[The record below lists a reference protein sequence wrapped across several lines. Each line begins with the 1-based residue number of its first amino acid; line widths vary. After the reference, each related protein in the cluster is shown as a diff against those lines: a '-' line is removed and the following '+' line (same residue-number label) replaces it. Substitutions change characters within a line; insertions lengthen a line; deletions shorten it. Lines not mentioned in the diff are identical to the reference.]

1 MSKPNSFYPNKEKWS
16 MQLIA
21 LVTSGVENGP
31 LPGSTVVGYVL
42 PMEDSGSIA
51 RALEDLHE
59 GRLPSTGRKV
69 RVVLRPEKE
78 NASAGRLS
86 PRESE
91 VLHAL
96 VEGLSYKMIADRLD
110 IGFETVRTHVKAIY
124 SKMEVSNNTA
134 AVAKAIHWGLVA
146 A

>member
-1 MSKPNSFYPNKEKWS
+1 MTNTSSNRPHKEKRP

-21 LVTSGVENGP
+21 LMTSDANNGP
-31 LPGSTVVGYVL
+31 LHGRTTVGYVL
-42 PMEDSGSIA
+42 PMNDSGSMA
-51 RALEDLHE
+51 QALEDLHE

-69 RVVLRPEKE
+69 RVMLRPEKE
-78 NASAGRLS
+78 NASSSRLS
-86 PRESE
+86 PRETE

-96 VEGLSYKMIADRLD
+96 VEGLSYKMIADRLA
-110 IGFETVRTHVKAIY
+110 ISFETVRTHLKAIY
-124 SKMEVSNNTA
+124 TKMEVNNNTA